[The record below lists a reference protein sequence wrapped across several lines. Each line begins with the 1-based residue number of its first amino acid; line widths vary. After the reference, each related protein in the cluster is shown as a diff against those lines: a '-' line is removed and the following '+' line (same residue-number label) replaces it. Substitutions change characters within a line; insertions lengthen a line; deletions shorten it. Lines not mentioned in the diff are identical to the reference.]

1 MRVLLVLL
9 LSAGAVARGTS
20 WEAVVGNIRVQAL
33 SPTLLRVEP
42 VGPRGF
48 ENRTTFMV
56 TNRTARGAGHLAL
69 RQGATPHELVTSH
82 YTVRLRTGENASVI
96 QAGTCDAPQ
105 RGVAA
110 VSRVHDY
117 AHRDDSG
124 ILVANRSACCAA
136 CESSV
141 TCLAWQYSQK
151 IVPAAPP
158 GGKCRVAL
166 QATCGSVQQNAS
178 ACLTCV
184 EAHAGQLKA
193 NACDVAAAQAFCGGP
208 SGSNCWP
215 MISFASTES
224 RPGFELGFKT
234 ASRFSRPNFVASD
247 KLAPICTFLSLLQT
261 RCSILL
267 NICTYL
273 VMSSQHCCLLS
284 VSLCCGYR

>member
-1 MRVLLVLL
+1 MRVMLLLL
-9 LSAGAVARGTS
+9 LSACPVAHAVS
-20 WEAVVGNIRVQAL
+20 WEAVVGNVRVQAL

-56 TNRTARGAGHLAL
+56 TNRTSGARGRAGGHPVL
-69 RQGATPHELVTSH
+69 RQGAAPHELVTSH

-117 AHRDDSG
+117 AHRDYSG

-141 TCLAWQYSQK
+141 TCLAWQYSQE

-158 GGKCRVAL
+158 GGKCHVAL
-166 QATCGSVQQNAS
+166 NATCGSVQQNGS

-184 EAHAGQLKA
+184 EVHAGQLKA

-208 SGSNCWP
+208 IGSNCWP
-215 MISFASTES
+215 MISFASTEP
-224 RPGFELGFKT
+224 RPGFELGFKK
-234 ASRFSRPNFVASD
+234 ASRFSRPNFVVS
-247 KLAPICTFLSLLQT
+247 SLL
-261 RCSILL
+261 RFARLL
-267 NICTYL
+267 RSCKRNAT
-273 VMSSQHCCLLS
+273 CC
-284 VSLCCGYR
+284 